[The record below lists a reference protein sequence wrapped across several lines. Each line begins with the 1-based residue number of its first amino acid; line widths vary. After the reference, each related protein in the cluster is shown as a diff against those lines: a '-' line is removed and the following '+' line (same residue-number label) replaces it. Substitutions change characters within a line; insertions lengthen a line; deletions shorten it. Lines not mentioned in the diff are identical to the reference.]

1 MRADHPLLTAAFLVA
16 GGCATPAGGGATAD
30 AAAPPDA
37 GDPYANVVAVMPGG
51 TTGSYTFNVTVE
63 SADID
68 CSQYANYWEVL
79 SADGALIYRRILDHS
94 HTDANGTTDPDQ
106 PGNTFTRDGGPVA
119 IGADQRVL
127 VRAHMSRGG
136 YHGQVMGGSVAT
148 GFATVTDL
156 PLTFAAGVETQ
167 PPQPTTCDF

>member
-1 MRADHPLLTAAFLVA
+1 MRADHHLLTAAFLVA
-16 GGCATPAGGGATAD
+16 GACANSAGSGKTTD
-30 AAAPPDA
+30 AAAAPDA
-37 GDPYANVVAVMPGG
+37 GDPYANVVAVMPSG
-51 TTGSYTFNVTVE
+51 TDGSYTFNVTVE

-79 SADGALIYRRILDHS
+79 SADGTLIYRRILDHS

-119 IGADQRVL
+119 VSADQRVI
-127 VRAHMSRGG
+127 VRAHINRGG
-136 YHGQVMGGSVAT
+136 YHGQVMAGSVSA
-148 GFATVTDL
+148 GFAAVADL
-156 PLTFAAGVETQ
+156 APTFATGVETE